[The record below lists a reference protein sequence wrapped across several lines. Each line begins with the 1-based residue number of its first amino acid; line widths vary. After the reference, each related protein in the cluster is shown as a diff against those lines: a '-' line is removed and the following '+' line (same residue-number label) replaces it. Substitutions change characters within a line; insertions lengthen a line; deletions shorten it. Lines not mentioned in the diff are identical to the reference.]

1 MGNMPILQ
9 EMSFI
14 AAISGRTVILPN
26 FNPHASVP
34 AKRYECNLYFCALM
48 DIFLPSRH
56 VLRARRSSQ
65 RVIFTAA
72 EEKKR
77 DKHPS
82 STHVRVVLREMMTM
96 VLPDKWDFLAI
107 SFSFIIDNS
116 TNNFII

>member
-1 MGNMPILQ
+1 MPILH

-65 RVIFTAA
+65 RLAEGVIFTAA

-96 VLPDKWDFLAI
+96 VLPDK
-107 SFSFIIDNS
+107 
-116 TNNFII
+116 